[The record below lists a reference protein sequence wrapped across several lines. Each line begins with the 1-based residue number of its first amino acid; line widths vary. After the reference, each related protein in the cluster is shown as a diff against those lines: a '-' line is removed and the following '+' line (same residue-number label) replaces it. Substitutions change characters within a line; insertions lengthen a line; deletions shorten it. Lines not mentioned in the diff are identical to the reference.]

1 MTEKLQKEL
10 NVQINAEMW
19 SSNLYLSMAFYL
31 KNKGLDGCA
40 NWLMK
45 QSQEELNHAY
55 EIADYLNKRGEKAE
69 VGMVDVVPTGWGDV
83 AEVFKNV
90 YDHECHVSKLIDE
103 LVDVASAE
111 KDKATQDFLWGIC
124 PRASG
129 RRSHCK
135 RLGREIRKSRRGW
148 HPLPRLSACTTQIN
162 A

>member
-69 VGMVDVVPTGWGDV
+69 VGMVDVVTKGWGDV

-90 YDHECHVSKLIDE
+90 YDPECHVSKLIE
-103 LVDVASAE
+103 KLVDVASAE
-111 KDKATQDFLWGIC
+111 KDKATQDFLWGFV
-124 PRASG
+124 
-129 RRSHCK
+129 
-135 RLGREIRKSRRGW
+135 REQVEEEATARDLAEKFAKAGEAGILFLDSQLAQRK
-148 HPLPRLSACTTQIN
+148 
-162 A
+162 

>member
-45 QSQEELNHAY
+45 QSQEELSHAY
-55 EIADYLNKRGEKAE
+55 EIANYLNKRGGKAE

-111 KDKATQDFLWGIC
+111 KDKATQDFLWGFI
-124 PRASG
+124 
-129 RRSHCK
+129 
-135 RLGREIRKSRRGW
+135 REQVEEEATARDLAEKFAKAGEAGILFLDSQLAQRK
-148 HPLPRLSACTTQIN
+148 
-162 A
+162 

>member
-111 KDKATQDFLWGIC
+111 KEKDKATQDFLWGFV
-124 PRASG
+124 
-129 RRSHCK
+129 
-135 RLGREIRKSRRGW
+135 REQVEEEATARDLAEKFAKAGEAGTLFLDSQLAQRK
-148 HPLPRLSACTTQIN
+148 
-162 A
+162 

>member
-1 MTEKLQKEL
+1 MLNEKIEKAL
-10 NVQINAEMW
+10 NEQINAEMW

-111 KDKATQDFLWGIC
+111 KDKATQDFLWGFV
-124 PRASG
+124 
-129 RRSHCK
+129 
-135 RLGREIRKSRRGW
+135 REQVEEEATARDLAEKFAKAGEAGILFLDSQLAQRK
-148 HPLPRLSACTTQIN
+148 
-162 A
+162 

>member
-1 MTEKLQKEL
+1 MMTEKLQKEL

-111 KDKATQDFLWGIC
+111 KDKATQDFLWGFV
-124 PRASG
+124 
-129 RRSHCK
+129 
-135 RLGREIRKSRRGW
+135 REQVEEEATARDLAEEFAKAGEAGILFLDSQLAQRK
-148 HPLPRLSACTTQIN
+148 
-162 A
+162 

>member
-1 MTEKLQKEL
+1 MMTEKLQKEL

-111 KDKATQDFLWGIC
+111 KDKATQDFLWGFVREQVEEEATVDAIVNKIERC
-124 PRASG
+124 GDSG
-129 RRSHCK
+129 LIFLDSELAK
-135 RLGREIRKSRRGW
+135 R
-148 HPLPRLSACTTQIN
+148 
-162 A
+162 

>member
-19 SSNLYLSMAFYL
+19 SSILYLSMAFYL

-103 LVDVASAE
+103 LVD
-111 KDKATQDFLWGIC
+111 DKATQDFLWGFV
-124 PRASG
+124 
-129 RRSHCK
+129 
-135 RLGREIRKSRRGW
+135 REQVEEEATARDLAEKFAKAGEAGILFLDSQLAQRK
-148 HPLPRLSACTTQIN
+148 
-162 A
+162 

>member
-111 KDKATQDFLWGIC
+111 KDKATQD
-124 PRASG
+124 
-129 RRSHCK
+129 
-135 RLGREIRKSRRGW
+135 
-148 HPLPRLSACTTQIN
+148 LSASKWRKKPLQETWQRNSQKPARLAPSSSTLSLHN
-162 A
+162 ANKRMRK

>member
-1 MTEKLQKEL
+1 MTKKLQKEL

-31 KNKGLDGCA
+31 KNNGLDGCA

-55 EIADYLNKRGEKAE
+55 EIADYLNKRGEKAV

-103 LVDVASAE
+103 LVDVASTE
-111 KDKATQDFLWGIC
+111 KDKATQDFLWGFV
-124 PRASG
+124 
-129 RRSHCK
+129 
-135 RLGREIRKSRRGW
+135 REQVEEEATARDLAEKFAKAGEAGILFLDSQLAQRK
-148 HPLPRLSACTTQIN
+148 
-162 A
+162 

>member
-1 MTEKLQKEL
+1 MISTNLQKAINDQITAEL
-10 NVQINAEMW
+10 W

-111 KDKATQDFLWGIC
+111 KDKATQDFLWGFV
-124 PRASG
+124 
-129 RRSHCK
+129 
-135 RLGREIRKSRRGW
+135 REQVEEEATARDLAEKFAKAGEAGILFLDSQLAQRK
-148 HPLPRLSACTTQIN
+148 
-162 A
+162 

>member
-111 KDKATQDFLWGIC
+111 KEKDKATQDFLWGFV
-124 PRASG
+124 
-129 RRSHCK
+129 
-135 RLGREIRKSRRGW
+135 REQVEEEATARDLAEKFAKAGEAGILFLDSQLAQRK
-148 HPLPRLSACTTQIN
+148 
-162 A
+162 

>member
-45 QSQEELNHAY
+45 QSKEELNHAY

-111 KDKATQDFLWGIC
+111 KDKATQDFLWG
-124 PRASG
+124 
-129 RRSHCK
+129 
-135 RLGREIRKSRRGW
+135 LDRERVEEEATARDLAEKFAKAGEAGILFLDSQLAQRK
-148 HPLPRLSACTTQIN
+148 
-162 A
+162 

>member
-1 MTEKLQKEL
+1 MLRCGLQTFIF
-10 NVQINAEMW
+10 QW
-19 SSNLYLSMAFYL
+19 HFFL

-55 EIADYLNKRGEKAE
+55 EIADYMNKRGEKAE

-111 KDKATQDFLWGIC
+111 KDKATQDFLWGFV
-124 PRASG
+124 
-129 RRSHCK
+129 
-135 RLGREIRKSRRGW
+135 REQVEEEATARDLAEKFAKAGEAGILFLDSQLAQRK
-148 HPLPRLSACTTQIN
+148 
-162 A
+162 

>member
-1 MTEKLQKEL
+1 MKQRLQMQYNFLHILFWLISCSL
-10 NVQINAEMW
+10 NGFVAI
-19 SSNLYLSMAFYL
+19 YL

-111 KDKATQDFLWGIC
+111 KDKATQDFLWGFV
-124 PRASG
+124 
-129 RRSHCK
+129 
-135 RLGREIRKSRRGW
+135 REQVEEEATARDLAEKFAKAGEAGILFLDSQLAQRK
-148 HPLPRLSACTTQIN
+148 
-162 A
+162 

>member
-1 MTEKLQKEL
+1 MLTAKLQKEL

-45 QSQEELNHAY
+45 QSQEELNNAY
-55 EIADYLNKRGEKAE
+55 EIADYLNQRGEKAE
-69 VGMVDVVPTGWGDV
+69 VGLVAVVPRGWGDV

-90 YDHECHVSKLIDE
+90 YDHVCHVSKLIDE

-111 KDKATQDFLWGIC
+111 KDKATQDCLWGVV
-124 PRASG
+124 
-129 RRSHCK
+129 
-135 RLGREIRKSRRGW
+135 REQVEEEATARDLAEKFAKAGEAGILFLDSQLAQRK
-148 HPLPRLSACTTQIN
+148 
-162 A
+162 

>member
-111 KDKATQDFLWGIC
+111 KDKATQDFLWGFV
-124 PRASG
+124 REQVEEEASVDAIVNKIERCG
-129 RRSHCK
+129 DSGLIFLDSELAK
-135 RLGREIRKSRRGW
+135 R
-148 HPLPRLSACTTQIN
+148 
-162 A
+162 

>member
-1 MTEKLQKEL
+1 MH
-10 NVQINAEMW
+10 
-19 SSNLYLSMAFYL
+19 FYE

-45 QSQEELNHAY
+45 QSQEGLNHAY

-111 KDKATQDFLWGIC
+111 KDKATQDFLWGFV
-124 PRASG
+124 
-129 RRSHCK
+129 
-135 RLGREIRKSRRGW
+135 REQVEEEATARDLAEKFAKAGEAGILFLDSQLAQRK
-148 HPLPRLSACTTQIN
+148 
-162 A
+162 